1 MTSAWNSW
9 NSLVC
14 SNIKHFLISSGL
26 FCHFPCKQRIP
37 PSSSFFLQ
45 KSHVSVLRI
54 YNFPSPLVYF
64 SLFPIS
70 FLPLDTLPVLLLCVE
85 DLYKK
90 MHPVLELRGPRFG
103 LCGGQRVALYSGKQ
117 VQATCC
123 PPSYPTRGNFF
134 MAFYFSYFI
143 FKTATLFLKTG

>member
-45 KSHVSVLRI
+45 KFHVSVLRI

-70 FLPLDTLPVLLLCVE
+70 FF
-85 DLYKK
+85 LYKK
-90 MHPVLELRGPRFG
+90 IHPVLELRGPRFS